1 MKLDIDGW
9 KSEFVKLHE
18 LNQQLKDMETLAGLP
33 IALFTKTIFMTLDT
47 TNTNL
52 KELNDFIGKNWQV

>member
-1 MKLDIDGW
+1 
-9 KSEFVKLHE
+9 
-18 LNQQLKDMETLAGLP
+18 METLAGLP
-33 IALFTKTIFMTLDT
+33 IALFTKTILMALDT